1 MIQFLWDQLSQ
12 NKTHMGKH
20 FYSHIVETATL
31 SVELGEMDL
40 SKEER
45 RHLIELAENNIH
57 HAILDAILS
66 ELSEENKKIFLSHLA
81 KEEHDKVWEH
91 LRKNIDKIEEKIKK
105 TAEDLKKELHN
116 DIKEIKNVR

>member
-1 MIQFLWDQLSQ
+1 
-12 NKTHMGKH
+12 MGKH
-20 FYSHIVETATL
+20 FYSHIIETATL

-40 SKEER
+40 SKVER

-91 LRKNIDKIEEKIKK
+91 LRKNINNIEEKIKK
-105 TAEDLKKELHN
+105 IAEDLKKELHK
-116 DIKEIKNVR
+116 DIKESKDK